1 MKPRNRG
8 GETNGGKEEMSIKA
22 LACAVLLLLAS
33 ILPARA
39 AEPIR
44 IGFSCEETGGSA
56 ASGRQF
62 LLTAQIWADRINKQ
76 GGLLGRPVELIHYD
90 DQSNPAL
97 VPGIYTKLL
106 DVDKVDLIIASGT
119 NYSAAAMPL
128 FMERKL
134 TVLNTLALAVNDEFR
149 YPRYFQTMPYGPH
162 GKEAITSGYFAAA
175 MSVDPKP
182 KTIAMT
188 GADAEFS
195 KNAMAGAREHAKKA
209 GLQIVYDKNYPPNTI
224 DYTPIVRAI
233 KATNPD
239 LVFVASYPADSAG
252 ILRAV
257 EEQGLTAKMFGGP
270 IIGLQ
275 YGSIKQQMGE
285 RLNGIVDYE
294 LFVHEPTMNFPGV
307 DEFIR
312 DYQARAKEAGTDPL
326 GYYVPPL
333 VYATFQ
339 VLEQAVE
346 GTKSL
351 DQQKLADYMH
361 ATTFKTIMGD
371 IKFGPDGEWAEPRI
385 LTIQYQG
392 VKGSDLEQF
401 AKPGVQVILDP
412 PAYKTG
418 TLKYPYTFGGK

>member
-1 MKPRNRG
+1 
-8 GETNGGKEEMSIKA
+8 MSIKA

-134 TVLNTLALAVNDEFR
+134 TVLNTLALAVNDEFH

-162 GKEAITSGYFAAA
+162 GKEAITAGYFAAA
-175 MSVDPKP
+175 MTMDPKP

-418 TLKYPYTFGGK
+418 TLKYPYAFGGK